1 MKTTLIFLSL
11 IFILS
16 IGKGQENKYIDLKE
30 ISIAELGYSSS
41 ILDYKKVLGSPLTEI
56 DDYDHEHETPL
67 TILKY
72 EGIEFIF
79 SHINEDITE
88 LTYIT
93 IFEESSYILSIE
105 GQDFTVGDDSL
116 KVSSFAKKFSK
127 SQFSASRNSSQ
138 FRIEFKKY
146 ASKDIINF
154 WLNSDY
160 PQLVEED
167 EKGKYIPYGSVVF
180 EIKEGEISKISMT
193 FMLFI

>member
-1 MKTTLIFLSL
+1 MKTTLILLLL
-11 IFILS
+11 IFIFS

-30 ISIAELGYSSS
+30 ISIAEIGYSST
-41 ILDYKKVLGSPLTEI
+41 ILDCKKVLGSPYKEV

-79 SHINEDITE
+79 SQINEDITE
-88 LTYIT
+88 LTYLT
-93 IFEESSYILSIE
+93 IFKESPYILSIE
-105 GQDFTVGDDSL
+105 GQDFYVGDDSL
-116 KVSSFAKKFSK
+116 KVSDFAKTFSK
-127 SQFSASRNSSQ
+127 SQFSATRNSSQ
-138 FRIEFKKY
+138 FRIEIKKY

-167 EKGKYIPYGSVVF
+167 EKGNYIPYGSVVF
-180 EIKEGEISKISMT
+180 EIKEGVISKISIT